1 MTLGCG
7 SPMVTMRRHQ
17 HQANMPSARKTFG
30 MWSPEKGAAE
40 IATRTRNGTGSE
52 IDAIGGQRSETLRR
66 IGFQAR
72 KKDLQDK

>member
-7 SPMVTMRRHQ
+7 SPMATVRRHQ
-17 HQANMPSARKTFG
+17 HQANMPSARKAFG

-40 IATRTRNGTGSE
+40 IATRIRNQTGSE
-52 IDAIGGQRSETLRR
+52 IDAIGGQRSETPRR